1 MAVHLPIE
9 KLKELLV
16 GSHLVSESDFNVVLE
31 ESKRTGQDATAILIS
46 RGFISEDYLY
56 QLYTD
61 FFKTPLVKLRGRP
74 IKKSILTSIP
84 EEVART
90 KRVAVFDKDEDNR
103 ISLAMEDPSDLETI
117 GFVEKYTGSSV
128 KIYLTTPKDLNYIYS
143 LYGKEIVEDFQK
155 AIEESVIASSRLK
168 MVGEQE
174 IANELPVI
182 NMVDTILAYA
192 ISLNASDVHIE
203 ILQDTVLIRFRIDGV
218 LHEIIRIAKE
228 IQPAIVARIKLLSG
242 LKIDEHRKPQDGRFR
257 YEALGEAMDIR
268 VSLMPTFYGEKV
280 EMRLL
285 RATAKPMSL
294 AELGML
300 PETARIIE
308 ESIKKTYGMFLVTGP
323 TGSGKTTTLYSIIN
337 MLNRPDVNIVT
348 TEDPIEYDIR
358 YVNQT
363 QINPQAGITFA
374 TGLRAILR
382 QDPNIIMVGE
392 IRDEETAEI
401 SVHSAL
407 TGHLVLSS
415 LHTNDAPTAVPRL
428 IDMKIP
434 AFLVS
439 AVLNTVVAQR
449 LLRRVCRDC
458 IQSQEVT
465 PEVAKTLERQLKEF
479 SVSENPVLPKIL
491 YKGAGCATCGF
502 TGYRGQLAI
511 YEVLDFDEDMRRLV
525 NQPDFTL
532 DKLRALA
539 KKKGMVSMF
548 EDGLRKAE
556 LGMTTVEEV
565 LRVIRE

>member
-1 MAVHLPIE
+1 MAVRIPVE
-9 KLKELLV
+9 KIKELLV
-16 GSHLVSESDFNVVLE
+16 ESHLVPEDVFNLVLADAQ
-31 ESKRTGQDATAILIS
+31 RTGQDLAGILVSRGLIS
-46 RGFISEDYLY
+46 DDYLY
-56 QLYTD
+56 QLYAD

-74 IKKSILTSIP
+74 IKKAILTLLP
-84 EEVART
+84 EEVARS
-90 KRVAVFDKDEDNR
+90 RRIAVFDKDEAGLV
-103 ISLAMEDPSDLETI
+103 SLAMEDPSDLETI
-117 GFVEKYTGSSV
+117 GFVEKYISAPVKVFLTSS
-128 KIYLTTPKDLNYIYS
+128 KDLNYVYS
-143 LYGKEIVEDFQK
+143 LYGQEIVEDFRK
-155 AIEESVIASSRLK
+155 EIEENVLASSRLK

-174 IANELPVI
+174 IAKELPVI
-182 NMVDTILAYA
+182 KIVDTILAYA
-192 ISLNASDVHIE
+192 ISLTASDIHIE
-203 ILQDTVLIRFRIDGV
+203 VLQDTVLIRFRIDGV

-257 YEALGEAMDIR
+257 HEALGEAMDIR
-268 VSLMPTFYGEKV
+268 VAIMPTFYGEKV

-294 AELGML
+294 VELGML
-300 PETARIIE
+300 PDTAKIVE
-308 ESIKKTYGMFLVTGP
+308 ESIKKTYGMLLVTGP

-337 MLNRPDVNIVT
+337 LLNKPDVNIVT

-374 TGLRAILR
+374 TGLRSILR

-434 AFLVS
+434 AFLVA

-449 LLRRVCRDC
+449 LLRRICRDC
-458 IQSQEVT
+458 IQSYEVM
-465 PEVAKTLERQLKEF
+465 PEIAEALKRQLKEF
-479 SVSENPVLPKIL
+479 SASENPALPKIL
-491 YKGAGCATCGF
+491 YKGLGCQACGF

-511 YEVLDFDEDMRRLV
+511 FEVLDFDEDTRRLV
-525 NQPDFTL
+525 NQPDFSL

-539 KKKGMVSMF
+539 KQKGMVSMF
-548 EDGLRKAE
+548 EDGLKKAE

-565 LRVIRE
+565 MRVIRE

>member
-1 MAVHLPIE
+1 MAVRLPVE
-9 KLKELLV
+9 KIKELLV
-16 GSHLVSESDFNVVLE
+16 ESHLVSEDVFNLVLADAQ
-31 ESKRTGQDATAILIS
+31 RTGQDVANILLS
-46 RGFISEDYLY
+46 RGLISEDYLY

-74 IKKSILTSIP
+74 IKKAILILLP
-84 EEVART
+84 EEVARS
-90 KRVAVFDKDEDNR
+90 RRIAVFDKDEAGPV
-103 ISLAMEDPSDLETI
+103 SLAMEDPSDLEAI
-117 GFVEKYTGSSV
+117 GFVEKYTNAPV
-128 KIYLTTPKDLNYIYS
+128 KVFLTSPKDLNYIYS
-143 LYGKEIVEDFQK
+143 LYGQEIVEDFRK
-155 AIEESVIASSRLK
+155 EIEENVLASSRLK
-168 MVGEQE
+168 MLGEQE
-174 IANELPVI
+174 IAKELPVI
-182 NMVDTILAYA
+182 KIVDTILAYA
-192 ISLNASDVHIE
+192 ISLTASDIHIE
-203 ILQDTVLIRFRIDGV
+203 VLQDTVLIRFRIDGV

-257 YEALGEAMDIR
+257 HEALGEAMDIR
-268 VSLMPTFYGEKV
+268 VALMPTFYGEKV

-300 PETARIIE
+300 PDTAKIVE
-308 ESIKKTYGMFLVTGP
+308 ESIKKTYGMLLVTGP

-337 MLNRPDVNIVT
+337 LLNKPDVNIVT

-374 TGLRAILR
+374 TGLRSILR

-434 AFLVS
+434 AFLVA

-449 LLRRVCRDC
+449 LLRRICRDC
-458 IQSQEVT
+458 IQSYEIM
-465 PEVAKTLERQLKEF
+465 PEIAEALKRQLKEF
-479 SVSENPVLPKIL
+479 SASENPALPKIL
-491 YKGAGCATCGF
+491 YKGLGCQTCGF

-511 YEVLDFDEDMRRLV
+511 FEVLDFDEDMRRLV
-525 NQPDFTL
+525 NQPDFSL

-539 KKKGMVSMF
+539 KEKGMVSMF
-548 EDGLRKAE
+548 EDGLKKAE

-565 LRVIRE
+565 MRVIRE

>member
-1 MAVHLPIE
+1 MPLRLPVE
-9 KLKELLV
+9 KIKELVV
-16 GSHLVSESDFNVVLE
+16 GGHLVPEDAFNLAVAE
-31 ESKRTGQDATAILIS
+31 AERTGQDLAGILVS
-46 RGFISEDYLY
+46 RGFISEEYLY

-74 IKKSILTSIP
+74 IKKSILTILP
-84 EEVART
+84 EEVARS
-90 KRVAVFDKDEDNR
+90 RRIAVFDKDEKGT
-103 ISLAMEDPSDLETI
+103 IFLAMEDPSDLETI
-117 GFVEKYTGSSV
+117 SFVEKYTSAPV
-128 KIYLTTPKDLNYIYS
+128 KVFLVTSHDLNYVYS
-143 LYGKEIVEDFQK
+143 LYGKEIVEDFKK
-155 AIEESVIASSRLK
+155 AIEENVRASSRLK
-168 MVGEQE
+168 ITGEE
-174 IANELPVI
+174 AAAKEVPII
-182 NMVDTILAYA
+182 NIVDTILTYA
-192 ISLNASDVHIE
+192 ISLNASDIHLEV
-203 ILQDTVLIRFRIDGV
+203 LRDTVLIRFRIDGV

-228 IQPAIVARIKLLSG
+228 IQPAIVARIKLLAG

-257 YEALGEAMDIR
+257 HEALGEAMDIR
-268 VSLMPTFYGEKV
+268 VAVMPTFYGEKV

-300 PETARIIE
+300 PDTIKIVE
-308 ESIKKTYGMFLVTGP
+308 ESIKKTYGMFLVCGP
-323 TGSGKTTTLYSIIN
+323 TGCGKTTTLYSIIN
-337 MLNRPDVNIVT
+337 LLNRPDVNIVT
-348 TEDPIEYDIR
+348 IEDPIEYDIR

-449 LLRRVCRDC
+449 LVRRICRDC
-458 IQSQEVT
+458 IESYAVT
-465 PEVAKTLERQLKEF
+465 PELGETLKKQLTEF
-479 SVSENPVLPKIL
+479 TGVENPKLPKTL
-491 YKGAGCATCGF
+491 YKGVGCQTCGF

-511 YEVLDFDEDMRRLV
+511 FEVLDLDEDLRRLI
-525 NQPDFTL
+525 NQPDFSL

-539 KKKGMVSMF
+539 KQKGMVSMF

-556 LGMTTVEEV
+556 LGITTIEEV
-565 LRVIRE
+565 MRVIRE